1 MTQIIFIVNIII
13 LVKLIETKAFS
24 LKKMSEYNPHD
35 CGQVIVSMCLPSC
48 LGKGVGNDYIL
59 CTSFIK
65 GQQVNLS

>member
-35 CGQVIVSMCLPSC
+35 CGQVIVSMCFPSC
-48 LGKGVGNDYIL
+48 LGKGVGNDHIL
-59 CTSFIK
+59 CTSFII